1 MHGASARL
9 FYQNALRGCPLW
21 AKSGQSR
28 RAIFDILSYV
38 EGLPIAH
45 WNRFQVQV
53 LSNNEVLQCQSV
65 EWSGVRQTT
74 VRNAGVLF
82 E

>member
-1 MHGASARL
+1 MRGASARL
-9 FYQNALRGCPLW
+9 FYQNTLVLGDVCW

-28 RAIFDILSYV
+28 RAIIEILSYV

-53 LSNNEVLQCQSV
+53 LSNNEVPQCQ
-65 EWSGVRQTT
+65 
-74 VRNAGVLF
+74 
-82 E
+82 